1 MTDINKDDVQKLL
14 ERLKE
19 HTEQTVEEK
28 TDTQTTDNSIH
39 SDEDIK
45 NMLKKHFSADESVSS
60 FETGEDYSF
69 ETVDFGRVDDEII
82 TSEIVTETAIEEAD
96 EEVTEEASKELIEEN
111 SELDGE
117 ELSNDVVDQPEEET
131 ITEEYE
137 EENPDTQ
144 TVEKTWM
151 DEIFASA
158 PEEASEKETES
169 DQSESEEAQD
179 PYADEAKDEVEDV
192 VSQVTASTEE
202 EIIDDIVDEIVE
214 QTLAA
219 EDEQISADEEDEN
232 FEAEAE
238 VEVEAEAEA
247 EAEVEEEAEAESATA
262 ETEVQE
268 IIETTLFEPAIED
281 IAEENDDIPVSDE
294 TPIDISEPTEESYEE
309 SIAEQSI
316 DYDEVLEGQQ
326 GTVFNEFVEDF
337 SGDLEDVVFEAE
349 ITESRAPDKQY
360 TIFEDWERLMK
371 DKSYETAEDGI
382 IPPTEDELARSA
394 EISQRASGNTDY
406 FNPVTSADLDA
417 VDIALMVALGGE
429 SELNQ
434 TVGFEKIRQAVHEDG
449 DKKEDVFK
457 NKKIYGFCGEEYRS
471 LAQNADIKKK
481 YKSDKKKIIAQ
492 LISTAILALVLL
504 VYELTGWVG
513 YELPFIFSIYEH
525 PDIYVLAGLQLAFLC
540 AVISYNKFSK
550 LFKRI
555 FDFSSI
561 TFIAAIITL
570 ILNILHDALILSM
583 GYVDPNMTFHSFSSC
598 LLALS
603 LLYDI
608 FDVLQQRSVFGY
620 VATSEKKLVLE
631 PYGKLRVD
639 ENDDSAT
646 GEIIDNDSYC
656 ISRVPSVTGFFEHIS
671 KSPASNMGRL
681 VSVILSCSVALCVMI
696 VLLIMGEQYTTFIPA
711 FIVTLSFALI
721 CSSVFESEFAYFTVY
736 RALKKHKTGI
746 IGKSS
751 VSEYGK
757 CNIIY
762 FDDYNVFN
770 KKSVRTKGLKLYDNN
785 EIYRVLY
792 HTQAVFSKV
801 GGPLKAV
808 FEFATSEMVH
818 SKSVEIKDIGKDG
831 IVALVDGKTLVH
843 IGTGAFMKSRG
854 IHPSYTAA
862 DVRVEERGE
871 ESIMFIALGGKL
883 GAKLYVTYQFSAEF
897 EKLARKL
904 AARGIS
910 IGIRSCDPNVNNKWA
925 KRYSSIKKLDISI
938 VRPTL
943 KEMKPAEK
951 SIDGGIVSAKNVRAL
966 TEALMMCVKLDR
978 LEALF
983 SKMRVASI
991 VLVGILSFALML
1003 FSGINTVSM
1012 LALILACALCA
1023 SVMMLLTHFYIK
1035 R

>member
-82 TSEIVTETAIEEAD
+82 TSEIVTDEVGEKTTDEAVEEVS
-96 EEVTEEASKELIEEN
+96 EEVTEEAPKELIEEN

-117 ELSNDVVDQPEEET
+117 ELSTDVADHPEEET
-131 ITEEYE
+131 ITAEYE

-158 PEEASEKETES
+158 PKEASEEETES
-169 DQSESEEAQD
+169 EQPESEEAQD
-179 PYADEAKDEVEDV
+179 PYEDEAKDEVEDV
-192 VSQVTASTEE
+192 VSQVTAYTEE
-202 EIIDDIVDEIVE
+202 EIIDDIVSEIVE
-214 QTLAA
+214 QTLEA
-219 EDEQISADEEDEN
+219 EEEQISADEEDEN
-232 FEAEAE
+232 LEAEAE
-238 VEVEAEAEA
+238 P
-247 EAEVEEEAEAESATA
+247 EAEAESAAA
-262 ETEVQE
+262 ETEAQE

-281 IAEENDDIPVSDE
+281 IAEENADIPVSDE

-309 SIAEQSI
+309 PIAEQSI

-382 IPPTEDELARSA
+382 IPPTEDELAKSA

-492 LISTAILALVLL
+492 LIITAILALVLL
-504 VYELTGWVG
+504 VYELTGWSG

-570 ILNILHDALILSM
+570 ILNIHHDVLILSM

-598 LLALS
+598 LLVLS

-608 FDVLQQRSVFGY
+608 FDVLQQSSVFGY

-671 KSPASNMGRL
+671 RSPASNMGRL

-925 KRYSSIKKLDISI
+925 KRYSSIKKIDISI

-1012 LALILACALCA
+1012 LALILACALCT